1 MFPHTITLYNK
12 YESDDY
18 TSGYQRT
25 VLTGVLFV
33 SSKGTN
39 ADTTGMKDADAVKIT
54 IPFGGHTGYLSPIDW
69 DKSRVGHW
77 TLREG
82 DIVVKGSV
90 ADEDIDPETL
100 KAKYSDVCQITTT
113 DTFDFGGLQHWK
125 VGAN

>member
-39 ADTTGMKDADAVKIT
+39 VDTTGMKDADAVRIT
-54 IPFGGHTGYLSPIDW
+54 IPFDSHTGYLSPIDW
-69 DKSRVGHW
+69 DKNRAGHW

-82 DIVVKGSV
+82 NIVVKSAV
-90 ADEDIDPETL
+90 TDEDINPEAL
-100 KAKYSDVCQITTT
+100 KAKYSDVYQITTV